1 VEASSLS
8 HEPQHVDIYSN
19 SWGPNDDGVTVEG
32 PGPLA
37 RKAFLDGIQKGR
49 QGKGSIYVFASGNG
63 GSSDGCNCDGYT
75 NSMYT
80 LSIGA
85 VDSHDDEPYYNERC
99 ASTHAVTYSSGS
111 GGPAIV
117 SVDLHN
123 GCTSSHS
130 GTSAAAPLAAAMVA
144 LVLQAN
150 GGLTWRDVQH
160 VVISTAEKINPGD
173 DSWIT
178 NKVSIVLLAVTMAAD
193 AILHRLVSITA
204 IALDLAFW
212 MLRSW

>member
-1 VEASSLS
+1 M
-8 HEPQHVDIYSN
+8 
-19 SWGPNDDGVTVEG
+19 TVEG

-37 RKAFLDGIQKGR
+37 RRAFLDGIQKGR

-63 GSSDGCNCDGYT
+63 GTSDGCNCDGYT

-85 VDSHDDEPYYNERC
+85 VDHNDNEPYYNERC

-111 GGPAIV
+111 GGPSIV

-123 GCTSSHS
+123 GCTSAHS

-150 GGLTWRDVQH
+150 GALTWRDVQH
-160 VVISTAEKINPGD
+160 VVIATADKINPGD
-173 DSWIT
+173 GSWIT
-178 NKVSIVLLAVTMAAD
+178 NKVGRGE
-193 AILHRLVSITA
+193 H
-204 IALDLAFW
+204 
-212 MLRSW
+212 